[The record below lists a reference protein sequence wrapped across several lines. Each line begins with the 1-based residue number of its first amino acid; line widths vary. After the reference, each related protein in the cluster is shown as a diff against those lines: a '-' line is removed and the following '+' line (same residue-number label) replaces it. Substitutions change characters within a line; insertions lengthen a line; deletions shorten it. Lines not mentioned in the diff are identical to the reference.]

1 MIKNCQFDFPS
12 PYWDDVSDV
21 AKDLIRS
28 LLVRDPQKRLD
39 AEQLLSHPWVIG
51 EGTPRKQL
59 PNVTQ
64 QIKEYNTRRKFKRA
78 TYLVMAANRFSNIL
92 KLNK

>member
-21 AKDLIRS
+21 AKDLIKS
-28 LLVRDPQKRLD
+28 LLVRDPAARLN

-64 QIKEYNTRRKFKRA
+64 QIKEYNTRRKFKVR
-78 TYLVMAANRFSNIL
+78 LIIPFKI
-92 KLNK
+92 